1 MNGPAAPA
9 ASFLLYQGFLVL
21 PVVVALVLWLF
32 HRRARV
38 RMRGG
43 PSALSVGVGIFLWLW
58 ATGGLALSGVLGRF
72 DLRPAP
78 FAILIFLTVLLSA
91 YVGLSR
97 VGAALATL
105 PLSWLVALMAFRFP
119 LELLRHQAVVEGVM
133 PKQMSYL
140 GWNFDIL
147 IGVTAV
153 LLAPAIAWGRVPRWA
168 IGAWNALGAA
178 MLLNVITVAM
188 ASTPLFRAFGKAPQ
202 KLNTFVTFF
211 PYVWLPTVLV
221 ATAIVLHIV
230 IARALRARAQE
241 AV

>member
-9 ASFLLYQGFLVL
+9 ASFLLYEGFLVL

-43 PSALSVGVGIFLWLW
+43 PSALTVGVGMFLWLW
-58 ATGGLALSGVLGRF
+58 ATGGLALSGILGRF
-72 DLRPAP
+72 DIRPAP
-78 FAILIFLTVLLSA
+78 FAVLMVLTVLLAA

-105 PLSWLVALMAFRFP
+105 PLSWLVGLNAFRFP
-119 LELLRHQAVVEGVM
+119 LELLMHQAVTEGVM
-133 PKQMSYL
+133 PKQMSYT

-147 IGVTAV
+147 TGVTAMA
-153 LLAPAIAWGRVPRWA
+153 LAPAIAAGRVPRWA
-168 IGAWNALGAA
+168 IGVWNALGAA
-178 MLLNVITVAM
+178 LLLNVVTIAV
-188 ASTPLFRAFGKAPQ
+188 ASTPLFGAFGKAPH
-202 KLNTFVTFF
+202 KLNTFVAFF

-221 ATAIVLHIV
+221 ATALVLHIV
-230 IARALRARAQE
+230 IARALRSRSRDVA
-241 AV
+241 